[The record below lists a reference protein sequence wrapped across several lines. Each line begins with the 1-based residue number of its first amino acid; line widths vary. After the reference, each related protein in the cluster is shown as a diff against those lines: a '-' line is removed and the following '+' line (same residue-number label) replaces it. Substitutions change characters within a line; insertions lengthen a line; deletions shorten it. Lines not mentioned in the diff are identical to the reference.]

1 MKYIKEL
8 AERKKL
14 LKIRMSNLL
23 TAVDHSFGKPYYHK
37 VKNKNFQEI
46 NKIRD
51 EIAEIDKK
59 INFALNLNEEFIR
72 YEKID
77 ESNSYFEGSKKE
89 SMGKGP
95 A

>member
-14 LKIRMSNLL
+14 LKIRTNNLL
-23 TAVDHSFGKPYYHK
+23 TAVDHAFGKPYYHK
-37 VKNKNFQEI
+37 VKNKNFKEI
-46 NKIRD
+46 NKIRE
-51 EIAEIDKK
+51 EIAEIEKK

-77 ESNSYFEGSKKE
+77 KSDSDPEGSKTD
-89 SMGKGP
+89 SLGKR
-95 A
+95 

>member
-14 LKIRMSNLL
+14 LKIRMNNLL
-23 TAVDHSFGKPYYHK
+23 TAVDHAFGKEYYHK
-37 VKNKNFQEI
+37 VKNKNFKEI
-46 NKIRD
+46 NKIRE

-77 ESNSYFEGSKKE
+77 KSNSDYEGSKKE
-89 SMGKGP
+89 SMGTR
-95 A
+95 

>member
-14 LKIRMSNLL
+14 LKIRMNNLL

-37 VKNKNFQEI
+37 VKNKNFKEI
-46 NKIRD
+46 NKIRE
-51 EIAEIDKK
+51 EISDIDKK
-59 INFALNLNEEFIR
+59 INFALNLNEEFVR

-77 ESNSYFEGSKKE
+77 KSDSDSEESKKN
-89 SMGKGP
+89 SMGTR
-95 A
+95 

>member
-14 LKIRMSNLL
+14 LKIRMNNLL
-23 TAVDHSFGKPYYHK
+23 TAVDHAFGKEYYHK

-46 NKIRD
+46 NKIRE

-59 INFALNLNEEFIR
+59 INFALNLNKEFDKYEE
-72 YEKID
+72 ID
-77 ESNSYFEGSKKE
+77 KSNNNSEGSKKD
-89 SMGKGP
+89 SLGTR
-95 A
+95 

>member
-14 LKIRMSNLL
+14 LKIRMNNLL
-23 TAVDHSFGKPYYHK
+23 TAVDHSFGKEYYHK

-51 EIAEIDKK
+51 EVAEIEKK
-59 INFALNLNEEFIR
+59 INFALNLNEEFDK

-77 ESNSYFEGSKKE
+77 ESNSDFEGSKKD
-89 SMGKGP
+89 SLGTR
-95 A
+95 

>member
-14 LKIRMSNLL
+14 LKIRMNNLL
-23 TAVDHSFGKPYYHK
+23 TAVDHSFGKSYYHK

-59 INFALNLNEEFIR
+59 INFALNLDKEFNKYEE
-72 YEKID
+72 ID
-77 ESNSYFEGSKKE
+77 ESNSNIERNKKE
-89 SMGKGP
+89 SMGTR
-95 A
+95 

>member
-14 LKIRMSNLL
+14 LKIRMNNLL
-23 TAVDHSFGKPYYHK
+23 TAVDHAFGKEYYHK

-51 EIAEIDKK
+51 EIADIDKK
-59 INFALNLNEEFIR
+59 INFALNLDKEFNKYEE
-72 YEKID
+72 ID
-77 ESNSYFEGSKKE
+77 ESNSNIERNKKE
-89 SMGKGP
+89 SMGKR
-95 A
+95 

>member
-14 LKIRMSNLL
+14 LKIRMNNLL
-23 TAVDHSFGKPYYHK
+23 TAVDHAFGKPYYHK

-77 ESNSYFEGSKKE
+77 ESNSDSEESKKE

>member
-23 TAVDHSFGKPYYHK
+23 TAVDHAFGKPYYHK

-46 NKIRD
+46 NKIRE
-51 EIAEIDKK
+51 EISEIDKK
-59 INFALNLNEEFIR
+59 INFAINLNEEFIR

-77 ESNSYFEGSKKE
+77 ESNSDSEGSKKE
-89 SMGKGP
+89 SMGTR
-95 A
+95 

>member
-14 LKIRMSNLL
+14 LKIRMNNLL
-23 TAVDHSFGKPYYHK
+23 TAVDHAFGKSYYHK
-37 VKNKNFQEI
+37 VKNKNFKEI

-51 EIAEIDKK
+51 EIADIEKK

-77 ESNSYFEGSKKE
+77 KSNSNIESNKKE
-89 SMGKGP
+89 SMGKR
-95 A
+95 

>member
-14 LKIRMSNLL
+14 LKIRMNNLL
-23 TAVDHSFGKPYYHK
+23 TAVDHAFGKPYYHK

-46 NKIRD
+46 NKIRE
-51 EIAEIDKK
+51 EISEIEKK

-72 YEKID
+72 YEEID
-77 ESNSYFEGSKKE
+77 KSNSDSAGSKKE
-89 SMGKGP
+89 SMGTR
-95 A
+95 